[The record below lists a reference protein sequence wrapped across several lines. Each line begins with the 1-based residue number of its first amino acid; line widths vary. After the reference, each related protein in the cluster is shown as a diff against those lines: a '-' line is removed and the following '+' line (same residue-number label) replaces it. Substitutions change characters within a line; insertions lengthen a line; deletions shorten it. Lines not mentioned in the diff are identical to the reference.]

1 MKNWLNMGVSSMATM
16 KDVESAIATVKGS
29 ARMNSPVAPDRMRN
43 GRNEQMMVRVAVSTG
58 IASSLALRQAASG
71 RGTP

>member
-1 MKNWLNMGVSSMATM
+1 MATM
-16 KDVESAIATVKGS
+16 NDVASAIATVKGS
-29 ARMNSPVAPDRMRN
+29 ARMNSPVAPESRRK

-58 IASSLALRQAASG
+58 IASSVALRHAASS